1 MWSNTSFV
9 AEEGPEVFEF
19 DRILRAVEEIV
30 VYEEGPEVFEIL
42 DDFGRGSRP
51 IVEKIAT

>member
-1 MWSNTSFV
+1 MEEV
-9 AEEGPEVFEF
+9 VEEGPEVFEF

-42 DDFGRGSRP
+42 DDFGRGKP
-51 IVEKIAT
+51 PDC